1 VTLVIAPEVSAA
13 LRNGEPVVALET
25 SIVAQGLPSP
35 HNLRV
40 ALGCERAIREAGAIP
55 ATIAVLDGSARVGLS
70 RAELEDMARCTDA
83 VKVSARDLGWVIAQ
97 RRTGATTVA
106 GTVRVAA
113 LAGIRFMATGGIGG
127 VHRGHSEDVSA
138 DLFELSR
145 SPVAVFCAG
154 PKMILDIPSTLEHL
168 ESVGVPVFG
177 YDTDELPGFYVRQ
190 TGCRI
195 DARADRPGEVAQLL
209 GATWETG
216 TQGVVV
222 GVPPVA
228 DLPGAEEAVAAAMA
242 SLGSRRGKEVTPYL
256 LARVAEL
263 TGGSSLD
270 FNVNLVI
277 RNATIAAACAVAWAK
292 PAGPVGVSG
301 NQRTPSP

>member
-1 VTLVIAPEVSAA
+1 MTIAIASEVAEA
-13 LRNGEPVVALET
+13 LRVGAPVVALET
-25 SIVAQGLPSP
+25 SIVAQGLPAP
-35 HNLRV
+35 FNLRA
-40 ALGCERAIREAGAIP
+40 ALGCEQAIREAGAIP
-55 ATIAVLDGSARVGLS
+55 ATIAVLDGSARVGLT
-70 RAELEDMARCTDA
+70 RAELEDLAACTTA

-127 VHRGHSEDVSA
+127 VHRGHPEDVSA

-154 PKMILDIPSTLEHL
+154 PKMILDIPSTLERL
-168 ESVGVPVFG
+168 ESLGVPVIG
-177 YDTDELPGFYVRQ
+177 YGTDELPGFYVRQ

-195 DARADRPGEVAQLL
+195 DARADRPDEVAQLL
-209 GATWETG
+209 RSTWETG
-216 TQGVVV
+216 TQGAVI
-222 GVPPVA
+222 GVPPIT
-228 DLPGAEEAVAAAMA
+228 DLPGAEVAIAAAMA
-242 SLGSRRGKEVTPYL
+242 SLGSIHGKEVTPYL

-270 FNVNLVI
+270 FNVNLVV
-277 RNATIAAACAVAWAK
+277 RNATVAAACAVVWTIKA
-292 PAGPVGVSG
+292 
-301 NQRTPSP
+301 